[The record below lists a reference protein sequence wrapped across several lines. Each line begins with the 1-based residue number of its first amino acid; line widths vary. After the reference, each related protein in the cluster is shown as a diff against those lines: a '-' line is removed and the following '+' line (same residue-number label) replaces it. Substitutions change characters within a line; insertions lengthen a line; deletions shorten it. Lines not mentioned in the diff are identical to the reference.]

1 MRIGKITS
9 FVGVGLIGL
18 IASGCQPEAG
28 PLSAVSGRVAV
39 KGVPLQGGLIVF
51 VPDESKGQRGPIAF
65 SKINSDGSYSLITK
79 PPADGVQPA
88 HARRAFGSGGGLVS
102 RHGLR
107 SRTQSISS
115 KYSDPALSRIV
126 CEVKANRPT
135 RSTSI
140 WSERRLRLSA
150 RKALRPRACQRQ
162 AASGIRASVP
172 SRDTWPASAWAR

>member
-88 HARRAFGSGGGLVS
+88 LPGELSGAAAGWYRVTVS
-102 RHGLR
+102 ALAP
-107 SRTQSISS
+107 QSISS

-126 CEVKANRPT
+126 CEVKAN
-135 RSTSI
+135 
-140 WSERRLRLSA
+140 
-150 RKALRPRACQRQ
+150 Q
-162 AASGIRASVP
+162 ANTINF
-172 SRDTWPASAWAR
+172 DLE